1 MSLEVFLHPSTTSPP
16 PDGFEA
22 AVDDA
27 LAPIGAARAADG
39 EAVLLA
45 DGSALHLY
53 LDDQDDIALLT
64 LDTVN
69 ESVAEAVYA
78 VMAAT
83 RSFMFSGGY
92 VCRIA
97 ETGGVIPSL
106 AMSFPQAKEIDQVEL
121 GEILGC
127 AFLISQGVELEI
139 DEPDEAEL
147 RTRDAELEAAAMAA
161 APPPDAEPIVSKP
174 DRPLLQRL
182 SDALSGKTI

>member
-27 LAPIGAARAADG
+27 LASIGAASAEDG

-45 DGSALHLY
+45 DGSTLDLY

-83 RSFMFSGGY
+83 RSFMLSAGY

-106 AMSFPQAKEIDQVEL
+106 AMSFPQAREIDQVEL

-127 AFLISQGVELEI
+127 ALLIAQGVELDI

-147 RTRDAELEAAAMAA
+147 RARDAELEAAALAA
-161 APPPDAEPIVSKP
+161 APPSEPEPIVSKTGT
-174 DRPLLQRL
+174 PLLQRL
-182 SDALSGKTI
+182 SDTLFGKSI